1 MKSTIKYPCIWD
13 AQKDEP
19 GSKRTSVKPRKYPR
33 RYVPSSFYCGHE
45 FSELSVMFGSPPNC
59 EPAEDIMP
67 CIGCP
72 CCCDMIDDPA
82 ERGPE
87 PLAGL
92 PEAPRAFVDGF
103 FFLGFCRPSR
113 FACSRASLRPQLLSR
128 NTSAYRATR
137 PTRIMTYALQRFLI
151 PDSDFRHSGLQFA
164 KICQYLRSL
173 PETGIDSPFTS
184 TTLHTRFHSLGRRNR
199 NRNLHDRLPI
209 FTLFHSRDLPSSS
222 GRHRGGTHS
231 KITCR

>member
-1 MKSTIKYPCIWD
+1 MSWCGTSNPYMSVYSDRTLAPLQNPSEPKAREKETKSSIKYPRIWD

-19 GSKRTSVKPRKYPR
+19 GLKRTSVTPRKYPR

-72 CCCDMIDDPA
+72 CCCDMMDDPA

-92 PEAPRAFVDGF
+92 PEAPGAFVDGF

-128 NTSAYRATR
+128 NTSAYRV
-137 PTRIMTYALQRFLI
+137 
-151 PDSDFRHSGLQFA
+151 
-164 KICQYLRSL
+164 
-173 PETGIDSPFTS
+173 
-184 TTLHTRFHSLGRRNR
+184 NR
-199 NRNLHDRLPI
+199 QLV
-209 FTLFHSRDLPSSS
+209 S
-222 GRHRGGTHS
+222 
-231 KITCR
+231 